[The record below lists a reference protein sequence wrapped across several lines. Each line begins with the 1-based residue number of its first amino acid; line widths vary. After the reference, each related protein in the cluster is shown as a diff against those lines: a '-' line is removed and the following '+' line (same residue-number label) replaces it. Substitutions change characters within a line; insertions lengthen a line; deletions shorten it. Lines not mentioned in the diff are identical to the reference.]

1 MNEFTEAMRQLAAG
15 VAVVTVREGRDDIGT
30 TVTTFTSLSVSPPMV
45 LLSLDSAGYLCEVM
59 LRQDRWAVSLL
70 SGGQAVIASRFAT
83 PGRPSARL
91 LVASTPHHRGPH
103 TEAVIIDGGVAAL
116 EAETSRVVPGGDH
129 TLFVATVLTVD
140 YVEPSLPPLIRLR
153 GRYRALG

>member
-1 MNEFTEAMRQLAAG
+1 
-15 VAVVTVREGRDDIGT
+15 
-30 TVTTFTSLSVSPPMV
+30 
-45 LLSLDSAGYLCEVM
+45 
-59 LRQDRWAVSLL
+59 
-70 SGGQAVIASRFAT
+70 
-83 PGRPSARL
+83 
-91 LVASTPHHRGPH
+91 VASTPHHRGPR